1 MNIPHCHENV
11 RYASFP
17 HYSADLLSFTFQST
31 IQTNRSPLPYFLILR
46 SVKNSTCRHEEKA
59 SPGPEGQKCEA
70 AECKSREGSQEGEI
84 SASQIAPEPVVK
96 PERTAMIPPSAER
109 NRHSSPLLRLPLEL
123 RNKIFLLVLGGCYIW
138 LLKRGH
144 ITRPRKLWQCTTE
157 ELENTS
163 EGRLILISST
173 CRQFY
178 DDTCLMPFRNNVFL
192 FDNIS
197 VQGAFVKKL
206 LPVQKRAIELA
217 QSDTFDFVLKPIL
230 KLHGHTRIY
239 MRRGTFLVGMLPE
252 AHLRRYLRVG
262 RFVP

>member
-1 MNIPHCHENV
+1 MKEKTLRHLESVPEAVNAKI
-11 RYASFP
+11 RY
-17 HYSADLLSFTFQST
+17 LLSKPTAAHC
-31 IQTNRSPLPYFLILR
+31 LISSSYGL
-46 SVKNSTCRHEEKA
+46 SKTPPAGMKKKPALGPKA
-59 SPGPEGQKCEA
+59 
-70 AECKSREGSQEGEI
+70 RN
-84 SASQIAPEPVVK
+84 VK
-96 PERTAMIPPSAER
+96 PPNAKAAKVAKKVKFPPVKLHRNRLLNLNAPPTDQRMVIAER